1 MTGAIT
7 VTAPRTFVRTFLVLI
22 KLCFTTPSGYR
33 SIATM
38 FGVITLAFSLSS
50 PLWLAAL
57 AGGGWVV
64 AMLPCMFALQAWR
77 VVRNARDL
85 GAPVFTFDESGA
97 ACANGAIVT
106 RVPWSAISRLSFDA
120 RTCFVYVTPRSA
132 WFFARDL
139 LSKDDE
145 AALSEFARRS
155 AVRLTI

>member
-7 VTAPRTFVRTFLVLI
+7 VTAPRTFVRSFLVLV
-22 KLCFTTPSGYR
+22 KLSLATPSGYR
-33 SIATM
+33 SIAMM
-38 FGVITLAFSLSS
+38 FVVITLAFSLSS
-50 PLWLAAL
+50 PLSLAAL
-57 AGGGWVV
+57 DGAGWVI
-64 AMLPCMFALQAWR
+64 AMMPSLFAFQAWR

-85 GAPVFTFDESGA
+85 GAPIFTFDETGA

-106 RVPWSAISRLSFDA
+106 RLPWSAISRLTFDA

-145 AALSEFARRS
+145 AAVSEFARRS
-155 AVRLTI
+155 AVRLT